1 MDLKIPEGLV
11 ARNPQF
17 IKDIPADA
25 IIIDAHLLKTFR
37 VCEEKYNLFEQKHWV
52 TNTMSAAPAFG
63 IAMHEGIAGFRNAKR
78 DGMKYPDAYQHGA
91 KILLEAYKK
100 NMPPDSK
107 SEVAQ
112 DDKRSAQNAWRIFTG
127 HCEHYEPMGLKYPYV
142 EVPFAMLLG
151 QINLPFYHSTHNCSG
166 VAGTPCSINTTQ
178 RDVIYVGIIDAIIE
192 WQAVQFVNDIKTT
205 AWILNQNWLD
215 GFQMD
220 QGMIGYT
227 VAARELLG
235 IDTSR
240 ALIHAIWVSTPAK
253 TAKGKK
259 LDEYFHTKEL
269 YWDDSQLDE
278 WRQNTLNTIQ
288 DIETRK
294 VDGKWSMAYNEDCNS
309 FGMCPYRPVCSSP
322 PAAREQ
328 LLTMDFHKAIWTPL
342 EDERLHKIEE

>member
-1 MDLKIPEGLV
+1 MDLKIPAGLTTT
-11 ARNPQF
+11 NLQF
-17 IKDIPADA
+17 IQDIPADA

-37 VCEEKYNLFEQKHWV
+37 VCEEKYNYFEQKHWV
-52 TNTMSAAPAFG
+52 SNVMSAAPAFG
-63 IAMHEGIAGFRNAKR
+63 IAMHEGIAGFRIAKR

-112 DDKRSAQNAWRIFTG
+112 DDKRSAQNALRIFTG

-151 QINLPFYHSTHNCSG
+151 QIPLIKGPPHDQM
-166 VAGTPCSINTTQ
+166 V
-178 RDVIYVGIIDAIIE
+178 DVIYVGIIDAIIE
-192 WQAVQFVNDIKTT
+192 WQNGLFVNDIKTT

-220 QGMIGYT
+220 QGIIGYT

-240 ALIHAIWVSTPAK
+240 ALIHGIWVSAPAK

-269 YWDDSQLDE
+269 YWDESQLNE

-288 DIETRK
+288 DIEMRK
-294 VDGKWSMAYNEDCNS
+294 LDGKWSMAYNEACNS

-322 PAAREQ
+322 LAAREQ
-328 LLTMDFHKAIWTPL
+328 LLKMDFHKAIWTPL
-342 EDERLHKIEE
+342 EDERLQKIEE

>member
-1 MDLKIPEGLV
+1 
-11 ARNPQF
+11 
-17 IKDIPADA
+17 
-25 IIIDAHLLKTFR
+25 
-37 VCEEKYNLFEQKHWV
+37 EKYNLFEQKHWV

-63 IAMHEGIAGFRNAKR
+63 ISMHEGIAAFRIAKR
-78 DGMKYPDAYQHGA
+78 DGMKYPEAYHTGA
-91 KILLEAYKK
+91 MALVEAYKK

-112 DDKRSAQNAWRIFTG
+112 DDKRSAQNALRIFTG

-151 QINLPFYHSTHNCSG
+151 QISLPPKITSTPPHPDSPLNVG
-166 VAGTPCSINTTQ
+166 VTSLEMRTV
-178 RDVIYVGIIDAIIE
+178 DVIYVGIIDAIIE

-240 ALIHAIWVSTPAK
+240 ALIHGIWVSAPAK

-259 LDEYFHTKEL
+259 LDDYFHTKEL
-269 YWDDSQLDE
+269 YWDESQLNE

-288 DIETRK
+288 DIEMRK
-294 VDGKWSMAYNEDCNS
+294 QDGKWSMAYNEACNS

-322 PAAREQ
+322 PGAREQ

-342 EDERLHKIEE
+342 EDERLQKIED

>member
-1 MDLKIPEGLV
+1 Q
-11 ARNPQF
+11 A
-17 IKDIPADA
+17 
-25 IIIDAHLLKTFR
+25 
-37 VCEEKYNLFEQKHWV
+37 
-52 TNTMSAAPAFG
+52 
-63 IAMHEGIAGFRNAKR
+63 
-78 DGMKYPDAYQHGA
+78 
-91 KILLEAYKK
+91 LLEAYKK
-100 NMPPDSK
+100 NMPPDST

-112 DDKRSAQNAWRIFTG
+112 DDKRSPQNALRIFTG
-127 HCEHYEPMGLKYPYV
+127 HCEHYEPMGLEYPYV

-151 QINLPFYHSTHNCSG
+151 QIQVTSKKSLVEGDYKMVTKD
-166 VAGTPCSINTTQ
+166 V
-178 RDVIYVGIIDAIIE
+178 DVIYVGIIDAIIK

-288 DIETRK
+288 DIEMRK
-294 VDGKWSMAYNEDCNS
+294 LDGKWSMAYNEACNS
-309 FGMCPYRPVCSSP
+309 FGMCPYRPICSSP
-322 PAAREQ
+322 PGAREQ

-342 EDERLHKIEE
+342 EDERLQKIEG